1 MTENE
6 RLKKIREHLGKTQA
20 AFALYFNLK
29 QGSYAD
35 VERGKVKVSGNIKRV
50 LEKEFNINLNWFE
63 SGEGEMVLSSELF
76 SHSSSIPMYNFPA
89 AASGIE
95 IYNDPNADKVVGYM
109 DIPGSH
115 KDSFAL
121 PCYGH
126 SMYPTLANGD
136 WAVVRPI
143 QDTNEIVWGEVYY
156 IEWGDYRMYKR
167 LLKSDNERE
176 VILWSDNQMDK
187 IGDRPQYAEIVI
199 QKKQIRK
206 LCLITEILKKPN
218 Y

>member
-1 MTENE
+1 MVIGQINKLIDAFFIEKGISSYKAAKDTGLSEPTINRYRKGE
-6 RLKKIREHLGKTQA
+6 SNPTDKNLLKLFKTYPDMED
-20 AFALYFNLK
+20 YF
-29 QGSYAD
+29 
-35 VERGKVKVSGNIKRV
+35 VKESSISTVD
-50 LEKEFNINLNWFE
+50 EKKNQ
-63 SGEGEMVLSSELF
+63 
-76 SHSSSIPMYNFPA
+76 IPMYNFPA
-89 AASGIE
+89 AASGVE
-95 IYNDPNADKVVGYM
+95 IYNDPTADKVVGYM

-115 KDSFAL
+115 KESFAL

-143 QDTNEIVWGEVYY
+143 HDTNEIVWGEVYY

-176 VILWSDNQMDK
+176 VILWSDNQTDK

-206 LCLITEILKKPN
+206 LCLLTEILKKPN